1 MKSGRGCRNLYARF
15 NSEQNLLAYL
25 FSRKSRVRYSAATMP
40 KRSWQKFGLILGG
53 WTLLVVTSA
62 LHSYLYLSTRGET
75 VTWRSVFAWAC
86 SEWYTWAAL
95 SPLILWLARRFR
107 LERTHWQR
115 VLLIHL
121 TASLFCVGFQPVL
134 QATVKYLGWGG
145 DLRPRPFLVI
155 LTQLFFAKLPI
166 NFAVYW
172 IVIGLSH
179 GAEYYRR
186 YRERERQAA
195 QLETLLAQARLQALK
210 MQLHPHF
217 LFNALNSLADLIDH
231 EPQAA
236 QKMVARL
243 GDFLRLTLHSSATQQ
258 IALAE
263 EIEFLRNYLEIERIR
278 FADRLQVLM
287 DIAPETLTA
296 RVPTLLLQ
304 PLVENAIRH
313 GIAQQETPGCV
324 AIKTWR
330 EADQLHLQVSDNGP
344 GLSAQTAQET
354 NGLGLR
360 NTRARLQTLYGDAQ
374 RLELA
379 EVLAGGV
386 IVTLEIPFT
395 TTGEENRDAA

>member
-1 MKSGRGCRNLYARF
+1 MRNP
-15 NSEQNLLAYL
+15 N
-25 FSRKSRVRYSAATMP
+25 
-40 KRSWQKFGLILGG
+40 WQKFGLMLSG

-95 SPLILWLARRFR
+95 SPLILWLARHFQ
-107 LERTHWQR
+107 LERTNWQHA
-115 VLLIHL
+115 LLIHL
-121 TASLFCVGFQPVL
+121 AAGSFFVVLQPVL
-134 QATVKYLGWGG
+134 QATVKYVGWGG
-145 DLRPRPFLVI
+145 DLRPRPFSVI
-155 LTQLFFAKLPI
+155 LTQLFFSKLPI
-166 NFAVYW
+166 NFAIYW

-179 GAEYYRR
+179 GVEYYRR

-195 QLETLLAQARLQALK
+195 QLETLLVQARLQALK

-243 GDFLRLTLHSSATQQ
+243 GDFLRLTLRSSATQQ

-278 FADRLQVLM
+278 FADRLQVQM
-287 DIAPETLTA
+287 NIAPETLTA

-313 GIAQQETPGCV
+313 GIAQQEGAGHV
-324 AIKTWR
+324 VIQAWR
-330 EADQLHLQVSDNGP
+330 EAERLYLQVSDNGP
-344 GLSAQTAQET
+344 GLSAHTTPEA
-354 NGLGLR
+354 NGLGLS
-360 NTRARLQTLYGDAQ
+360 NTRARLQTLYGNAQ

-379 EVLAGGV
+379 QAPTGGV
-386 IVTLEIPFT
+386 SVTLEIPFT
-395 TTGEENRDAA
+395 TTDEENRDAA